1 MSFWKKLFG
10 GSGTEPAATP
20 AEAIEY
26 KGFTIRPQPFS
37 EGGQYQAC
45 AIVTKEIGGELKEHR
60 LIRADR
66 FPSLDDATETSV
78 RKARQVIDEQGD
90 RLFGYSILQSDGIV

>member
-10 GSGTEPAATP
+10 GSTAEPAAAAADP
-20 AEAIEY
+20 IEY

-37 EGGQYQAC
+37 EGGQYQTC
-45 AIVTKEIGGELKEHR
+45 ATVTKEIDGEVKEHK

-66 FPSLDDATETSV
+66 FPSLDDATETSL
-78 RKARQVIDEQGD
+78 RKAKQVIDEQGD
-90 RLFGYSILQSDGIV
+90 RLFG

>member
-10 GSGTEPAATP
+10 GSAGELAAASAEP
-20 AEAIEY
+20 IEY

-37 EGGQYQAC
+37 EAGQYQTC
-45 AIVTKEIGGELKEHR
+45 AIVTKEVAGELKEHR

-66 FPSLDDATETSV
+66 FPSLDDATDTSV
-78 RKARQVIDEQGD
+78 RKAKQVIDEQGEK
-90 RLFGYSILQSDGIV
+90 LFG